1 MGLVEMT
8 FGLEGG
14 IGGLSTPQGHKK
26 KITST
31 ASLQKKLI
39 NHQHHKLIFVL
50 RFLNVLKRFLEK
62 GCKWVLTVTQ
72 QGQVSQMC
80 QTINQNITKGP
91 QVTFFHQ
98 TPQV

>member
-8 FGLEGG
+8 FELEGG

-26 KITST
+26 KITNT

-39 NHQHHKLIFVL
+39 NHQHHNLIFVL

-62 GCKWVLTVTQ
+62 GKHLH
-72 QGQVSQMC
+72 MM
-80 QTINQNITKGP
+80 
-91 QVTFFHQ
+91 
-98 TPQV
+98 

>member
-50 RFLNVLKRFLEK
+50 
-62 GCKWVLTVTQ
+62 
-72 QGQVSQMC
+72 
-80 QTINQNITKGP
+80 
-91 QVTFFHQ
+91 
-98 TPQV
+98 